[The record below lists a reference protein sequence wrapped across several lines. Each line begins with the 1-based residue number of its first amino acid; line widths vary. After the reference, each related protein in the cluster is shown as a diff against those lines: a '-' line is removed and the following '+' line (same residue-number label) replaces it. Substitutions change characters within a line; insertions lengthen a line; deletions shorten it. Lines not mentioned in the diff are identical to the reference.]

1 MRTILAAVVLVIC
14 GVAAR
19 AETFPA
25 HVLIIRHAQKAD
37 GTGLSP
43 EGKARTAAL
52 PKLFMKSEARPNP
65 FP

>member
-1 MRTILAAVVLVIC
+1 MLTILAAVLLVTC

-25 HVLIIRHAQKAD
+25 HVLIIRHAEKAD

-43 EGKARTAAL
+43 EGKARAPYHT
-52 PKLFMKSEARPNP
+52 R
-65 FP
+65 